1 MKAKKRL
8 VIATLIASGISLLLA
23 FLFQFF
29 FTGIGRCGEVSAF
42 VVNFSFAV
50 FGSALLGFIMSLVEY
65 FVSKK
70 HALENYYLEA
80 LRVYNLFSKIEFLLI
95 TEPKELLM
103 DHFSNEMRDVFLSK
117 SNNLDNDKLFDYMK
131 IIWQN
136 TIDIPEPEL
145 SDYTIKKFN
154 EYIKSFIERLSICLD
169 SYIEISNEKIAFLD
183 TAYAEFDFMFCNKS
197 LRSKIYKGIHKPFS
211 EHKKMIE
218 EKAFH
223 FRTYK
228 KAKNGNTAVMI
239 DLIDELQQK
248 FFTVDKE
255 TDECFEV
262 FIVHRHFLDEM
273 ENKLEKLRCCINHEE
288 YKPIIHYAH
297 LQYRKR
303 IKAQYGINAYYAKI
317 NDNFKPTD

>member
-1 MKAKKRL
+1 M
-8 VIATLIASGISLLLA
+8 
-23 FLFQFF
+23 
-29 FTGIGRCGEVSAF
+29 
-42 VVNFSFAV
+42 
-50 FGSALLGFIMSLVEY
+50 
-65 FVSKK
+65 
-70 HALENYYLEA
+70 
-80 LRVYNLFSKIEFLLI
+80 
-95 TEPKELLM
+95 LM

-239 DLIDELQQK
+239 DLIDELQQI